1 MKSGFREGEWGSF
14 LGRVFSHR
22 VGCGGISHV
31 KELGVQ
37 CPSAHPQPLWAFHGR
52 RLGGRG
58 VRAGQGGSWEL
69 GPEMLK
75 ASLPEKGSAWVLG
88 LQRKAWNILTGVE
101 TDRLGP

>member
-1 MKSGFREGEWGSF
+1 MKSGFWEGEWGSF

-22 VGCGGISHV
+22 VGCGGIFHV

-75 ASLPEKGSAWVLG
+75 ASLPEKRLC
-88 LQRKAWNILTGVE
+88 
-101 TDRLGP
+101 LGPQTSEKGLEHSNRCGN